1 MTNAALRGHRFKQV
15 IPLGV
20 ISNIWQARHQ
30 CNIAGI
36 TLAVQLML
44 KLKADEMQRSES
56 TRIDMTQTWGFN
68 ENGREPGAA
77 RPRDNAKSR
86 D

>member
-1 MTNAALRGHRFKQV
+1 MTNAALRGYHFKQA
-15 IPLGV
+15 IPLAV
-20 ISNIWQARHQ
+20 ISDVWQARHQ

-36 TLAVQLML
+36 TLAVKLML
-44 KLKADEMQRSES
+44 KLKADEMQQSES
-56 TRIDMTQTWGFN
+56 TRIGMTQTWGFK

-77 RPRDNAKSR
+77 RPRGNAKSR